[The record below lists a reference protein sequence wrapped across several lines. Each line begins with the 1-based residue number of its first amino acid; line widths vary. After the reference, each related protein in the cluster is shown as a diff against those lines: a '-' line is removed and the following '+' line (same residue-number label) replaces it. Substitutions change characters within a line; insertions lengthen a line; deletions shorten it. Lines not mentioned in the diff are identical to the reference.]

1 MGETVRTAR
10 PSGSPSGIIWL
21 VAASLYFLCAASTIH
36 LTSDGRTIATV
47 WPANAVLVALLL
59 LDRRPRWWT
68 VLSAGLVGNVAA
80 NWLTRGSIAGPLL
93 YAVSNGLEV
102 VVATILIRR
111 GSGSIDL
118 LRSTGALLRFIL
130 AAGLIAPALS
140 GAAGAAT
147 ATLVYDQAFVSSFK
161 TWFLSDGLG
170 LLVFTP
176 VFMAILGGQLTDCI
190 RSKSPMQRLESLA
203 YLGLVVATAYLVF
216 YVAVLPALFLLY
228 APVMLVTFRVGPL
241 GTKMA
246 VMAIAVI
253 GACATAS
260 GHGPVVMTTGDPVL
274 QAHLFQ
280 SFLAIMLITCLPVAA
295 EIAARTRLS
304 RKLEEQAAEAH
315 AEAITDTLTGLL
327 NRRGF
332 ERRAGAL
339 LDRAAS
345 PLCCVAIDIDH
356 FKGIN
361 DSWGHPFGD
370 HVLRHLAATLR
381 ANTRPDDLI
390 GRLGGDEFVMIL
402 QVGDHDTGEAI
413 CTRIQAAL
421 RQQPIAA
428 DAATHVL
435 LSISC
440 GIASITPPDRLRDVI
455 ARADDALYR
464 AKAGGRSGAGLPTPT
479 IRFG

>member
-10 PSGSPSGIIWL
+10 PSGTPSRTIWL
-21 VAASLYFLCAASTIH
+21 VAASLYFLFAASTIH

-80 NWLTRGSIAGPLL
+80 NWLTRGSIVGPLL
-93 YAVSNGLEV
+93 YAIANGLEV

-440 GIASITPPDRLRDVI
+440 GIAGITPPDRLRDVI

-464 AKAGGRSGAGLPTPT
+464 AKAGGRNGFRSAG
-479 IRFG
+479 